1 MSIKTADELY
11 EKVISNWLGPP
22 HNLKSVADFCSEG
35 TTILFVLFTWDSN
48 NDITS
53 DVIERLIKQGA
64 SVEHAR
70 PCDYK
75 PPLYN
80 AIQYN
85 YPKCARMLIKYG
97 AVTTGFQTRSRTG
110 LYSAPIFMLNQV
122 NTTEMA
128 HILLDGRAHKNVN
141 IKDMKTFVP
150 PLIKSRKRCVL
161 AAISVFVYYK
171 KRRREGKDVAGVLLN
186 LIWSTRTDDDA
197 WAEK

>member
-11 EKVISNWLGPP
+11 EKVLSNWLGPP
-22 HNLKSVADFCSEG
+22 RNLKSVAEFNSNG
-35 TTILFVLFTWDSN
+35 TTILYELFTWYCND
-48 NDITS
+48 DITS

-64 SVEHAR
+64 SVEPATL
-70 PCDYK
+70 CDRT
-75 PPLYN
+75 PPLCL
-80 AIQYN
+80 AIDDN
-85 YPKCARMLIKYG
+85 RPKCARMLIKYG

-122 NTTEMA
+122 KTTEMA

-141 IKDMKTFVP
+141 IKDMKAFVP
-150 PLIKSRKRCVL
+150 PLIKSRKRCAM